1 MPSLKSESPHSK
13 ASSSQSKLDN
23 LLSRQSATGACVAN
37 FEVMR
42 ARTTSPYHRI
52 YLIDDDAINNLL
64 NRQFLTFVL
73 PQANIL
79 TFQDARIVV
88 RYLDEGKMP
97 VPDLILLDVNMPE
110 LDGWEVL
117 YHLQQRKIKCDVIML
132 SSSMHFDDIERSKQY
147 ENVKCY
153 IRKPLTEEKIVRY
166 LVEQKFD
173 EVEVD

>member
-1 MPSLKSESPHSK
+1 
-13 ASSSQSKLDN
+13 
-23 LLSRQSATGACVAN
+23 
-37 FEVMR
+37 
-42 ARTTSPYHRI
+42 
-52 YLIDDDAINNLL
+52 
-64 NRQFLTFVL
+64 
-73 PQANIL
+73 
-79 TFQDARIVV
+79 
-88 RYLDEGKMP
+88 MP

-117 YHLQQRKIKCDVIML
+117 YHLEQRKINCDVIML
-132 SSSMHFDDIERSKQY
+132 SSSMHFEDIERAKQY